1 MADAPPGLRPRPISP
16 QVQLN
21 GGIWRWHLTM
31 AASILHRVTGV
42 GLYLGAL
49 VLMVWALCL
58 ASGQGAYAAFAAFA
72 GSLIGKAG
80 FFVLTLCVFY
90 HLANGVRHLAWDAGY
105 GFKPRTATQT
115 ASLVIGFA
123 IVATLALWSLLAM
136 TGAL

>member
-1 MADAPPGLRPRPISP
+1 MADAAPSPRPRPMSP

-21 GGIWRWHLTM
+21 GGVWRWHLTM

-42 GLYLGAL
+42 GLYVGAL

-72 GSLIGKAG
+72 GSILGKAG
-80 FFVLTLCVFY
+80 FFLLTLCVFY

-105 GFKPRTATQT
+105 GFKPSTATQT
-115 ASLVIGFA
+115 AWLVIGIA
-123 IVATLALWSLLAM
+123 VVATLALWVLLAM